1 MQITLDTNNISE
13 QDRQFLALL
22 IGAEAAG
29 TEREPAPKKPVAKKP
44 VAKKPVAKKPEPE
57 PEPAAEEPLPDEEPE
72 AEEPEVEEA
81 EDVSDEDLLDL
92 AIKKATEMVAGGDA
106 VKVREALDAAG
117 ANRVRELNKDNVHEF
132 FKALS

>member
-1 MQITLDTNNISE
+1 MQITLDTNDISE
-13 QDRQFLALL
+13 QDRRFLALL
-22 IGAEAAG
+22 IGVEAAD
-29 TEREPAPKKPVAKKP
+29 TESEPAPKKPAAKKP
-44 VAKKPVAKKPEPE
+44 AAKKPAARKPEPEPE
-57 PEPAAEEPLPDEEPE
+57 PEPAAEEPLPD
-72 AEEPEVEEA
+72 EEPEVEEA

>member
-1 MQITLDTNNISE
+1 MQITLDTNDISE
-13 QDRQFLALL
+13 QDRRFLALL
-22 IGAEAAG
+22 IGVEAAD
-29 TEREPAPKKPVAKKP
+29 TESEPAPKKPAAKKP
-44 VAKKPVAKKPEPE
+44 AAKKPAAKKPEPEPE
-57 PEPAAEEPLPDEEPE
+57 PEPAAEEPLPD
-72 AEEPEVEEA
+72 EEPEVEEA